1 MFGRGSQALY
11 IYPEYM
17 LSPSTAM
24 SCRSCCL
31 MYYRILSMNEGR
43 VVVHCLAKQGIPATQ
58 TAKSRP
64 NFPQIMPASLDVS
77 FETRYLSV
85 FA

>member
-1 MFGRGSQALY
+1 
-11 IYPEYM
+11 
-17 LSPSTAM
+17 
-24 SCRSCCL
+24 